1 MASELL
7 KNRAL
12 INSLKEADVPKVN
25 FDLQETGFELLFPEP
40 KPQTELDRI
49 RDENFEKAKP
59 FLMDESVD
67 FIERTEFFKGSPGV
81 VGSIQPMKSS
91 VTGKIN
97 GYNID
102 FKIPGT
108 KERADIGKTYFGI
121 KEYGTAEAAKKAAE
135 ARYKEIIEDPKFK
148 NLLDIQGSTQGI
160 RREAQQHQGKANF
173 KI

>member
-40 KPQTELDRI
+40 KPQTELDTI

-67 FIERTEFFKGSPGV
+67 FIERENFATKG
-81 VGSIQPMKSS
+81 
-91 VTGKIN
+91 
-97 GYNID
+97 
-102 FKIPGT
+102 IPG
-108 KERADIGKTYFGI
+108 RGADYFTDRI
-121 KEYGTAEAAKKAAE
+121 TDPTRLKFLDEAAK
-135 ARYKEIIEDPKFK
+135 YMVIIIFRKF
-148 NLLDIQGSTQGI
+148 Q
-160 RREAQQHQGKANF
+160 
-173 KI
+173 